1 MVHCKYNGEYHVK
14 NNIYICSTVVLIS
27 VWKGCVGMDV
37 QAAVSNE
44 HLTVL
49 MKVKQVSTLQTIQY
63 KWKVYICGRS
73 MTAVMVFRHG
83 PHLSI
88 RIVI

>member
-1 MVHCKYNGEYHVK
+1 M
-14 NNIYICSTVVLIS
+14 VLIS

-73 MTAVMVFRHG
+73 MTAVMVFRRGH
-83 PHLSI
+83 HLSI